1 MQLISLTTIMNKY
14 STYGRVTPAIKDLE
28 VTLVILSTYR
38 TVLMTFKPC
47 LNAVFMEYMS
57 TSR

>member
-1 MQLISLTTIMNKY
+1 MNEY
-14 STYGRVTPAIKDLE
+14 SIIFYLLQKITPGVKDLE
-28 VTLVILSTYR
+28 LTLVILSTYW

-47 LNAVFMEYMS
+47 LNAVFMENMS